1 MTASAAP
8 DSRRALA
15 LDALRGLALFGMA
28 LSGMIPFGGVHDR
41 HLPDW
46 MYHAQI
52 PPPAYKLDTTR
63 YGLTWVDLVFPFF
76 LFALGAALPLA
87 QARYAESGAMGK
99 IWGRGVVRYLALAMF
114 AYVVEQTKLGRL
126 QQPGQPYTVPQLL
139 TCLGLFALIA
149 LAWGRW
155 PRGLPAWVNPISQG
169 VGVLGLAAVIWLYP
183 WPGGPFGFARVD
195 VILLVLAN
203 MAFFGTVF
211 AWACRNHPAWL
222 WGLTLAVMVLFTM
235 VAEGWA
241 FGPQLGAWTPLKE
254 LYQFSYFKYL
264 AIVLP
269 GVWAGSFYLQT
280 THREPLDGWG
290 VVAVGLGLPTIA
302 WVLLLDG
309 RDWSKTVLAILALGG
324 IAYAH
329 SLPSDGRIRA
339 WLRTGCICVLVGLM
353 CLPQGGGIR
362 KDWATL
368 SYFPMTAG
376 LSLLTLAGLESLA
389 TMRPA
394 WVRPLALAG
403 MNAML
408 GYIAITHLVPAFIRI
423 TKLHDGIGWV
433 VWDTPLRAQGLETMT
448 VYGFAQAA
456 LVIAVAALGTRFQW
470 FMRS

>member
-1 MTASAAP
+1 MTPRAP
-8 DSRRALA
+8 A

-46 MYHAQI
+46 MYHAQM
-52 PPPAYKLDTTR
+52 PPPGYKLDTTR
-63 YGLTWVDLVFPFF
+63 YGITWVDLVFPFF

-87 QARYAESGAMGK
+87 LARFAEANESGK
-99 IWGRGVVRYLALAMF
+99 VLGRGLVRYLSLAMF
-114 AYVVEQTKLGRL
+114 AYVEEQTKLGRL
-126 QQPGQPYTVPQLL
+126 QQPGQPYTVSQLL
-139 TCLGLFALIA
+139 TCLGLFGLIA
-149 LAWGRW
+149 LAWGRL
-155 PRGLPAWVNPISQG
+155 PRGLPAWVNPVGQG
-169 VGVLGLAAVIWLYP
+169 VGAVGLGAVVWLYP
-183 WPGGPFGFARVD
+183 WPGGAFGFARVD

-211 AWACRNHPAWL
+211 AWATRRNPTWL
-222 WGLTLAVMVLFTM
+222 WILTLVVMALFTL

-269 GVWAGSFYLQT
+269 GVWAGSFYLQPT
-280 THREPLDGWG
+280 PRESAAGWG
-290 VVAVGLGLPTIA
+290 LAAVGMGGPTLA

-309 RDWSKTVLAILALGG
+309 RDWSKTVLAILALTG
-324 IAYAH
+324 IAFAH
-329 SLPSDGRIRA
+329 TLHTDPRTRS
-339 WLRTGCICVLVGLM
+339 WLRAGCICVLVGLM

-376 LSLLTLAGLESLA
+376 LSLLTLTGLESLA

-423 TKLHDGIGWV
+423 TKLHDAIGWV
-433 VWDTPLRAQGLETMT
+433 VWDTPLRVQGLEIMT
-448 VYGFAQAA
+448 FYGFVQAA
-456 LVIAVAALGTRFQW
+456 LVVLVAAWASRNQW
-470 FMRS
+470 FMRT

>member
-1 MTASAAP
+1 MSSPPAAAP
-8 DSRRALA
+8 RAPA

-28 LSGMIPFGGVHDR
+28 LSGMIPFGGVHER

-52 PPPAYKLDTTR
+52 PPPEYKLDTAR
-63 YGLTWVDLVFPFF
+63 YGLTWVDLVFPYF

-87 QARYAESGAMGK
+87 LARFTGPEATGK
-99 IWGRGVVRYLALAMF
+99 VLGRGVVRYLSLAIF

-155 PRGLPAWVNPISQG
+155 PRGMPAWVNPVAQG
-169 VGVLGLAAVIWLYP
+169 LGVLGLAAVVWLYP
-183 WPGGPFGFARVD
+183 WPGGTFGWERVD

-203 MAFFGTVF
+203 MAFFGTVL
-211 AWACRNHPAWL
+211 AWATRDRPHWL
-222 WGLTLAVMVLFTM
+222 WGLTFVVMVLFTL

-269 GVWAGSFYLQT
+269 GVWAGSIYLQPVF
-280 THREPLDGWG
+280 HEPVKDKS
-290 VVAVGLGLPTIA
+290 VVAVGLGLPTVA

-309 RDWSKTVLAILALGG
+309 RDWSKTGLAILALAG

-329 SLPSDGRIRA
+329 TLNTDARLRSWMRA
-339 WLRTGCICVLVGLM
+339 GCLCVLVGLL

-376 LSLLTLAGLESLA
+376 LSLLTLAGLESL
-389 TMRPA
+389 TSLRPQ
-394 WVRPLALAG
+394 WIRPLALAG
-403 MNAML
+403 MNAMM
-408 GYIAITHLVPAFIRI
+408 GYIAITHFVPAFIRI
-423 TKLHDGIGWV
+423 TKLHDAMGWV
-433 VWDTPLRAQGLETMT
+433 VWDTPLRAQGLEIMT
-448 VYGFAQAA
+448 AYGFVQAG
-456 LVIAVAALGTRFQW
+456 LVLVVAALASRGQW
-470 FMRS
+470 FMRT